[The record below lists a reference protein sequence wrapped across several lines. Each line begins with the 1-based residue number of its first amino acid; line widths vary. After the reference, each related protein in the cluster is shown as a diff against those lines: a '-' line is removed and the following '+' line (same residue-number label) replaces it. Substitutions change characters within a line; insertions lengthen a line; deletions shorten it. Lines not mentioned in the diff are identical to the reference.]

1 MLEAL
6 SKLEGSVL
14 RCYIVHAL
22 QSGRK
27 DKVVEFFG
35 INGNDLLLKSSS
47 DWTPWFAISYLKN
60 PSLDPQFRVYF
71 SKEWYEALR
80 LSLRNFFSEIF
91 NVTHIL

>member
-47 DWTPWFAISYLKN
+47 DWTPWFAIPYLKN